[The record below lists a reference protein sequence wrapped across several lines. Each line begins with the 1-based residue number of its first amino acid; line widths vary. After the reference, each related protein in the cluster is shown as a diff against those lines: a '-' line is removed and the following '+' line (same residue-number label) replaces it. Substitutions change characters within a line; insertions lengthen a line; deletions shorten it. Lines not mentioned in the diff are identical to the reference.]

1 MRILLYVFSLA
12 IIFSSCSNFSK
23 VQKSNDYDYKLRMAE
38 RYYIKEDYN
47 KAQLLYEEL
56 FPVYRGSDKFE
67 DIFYKFAYCS
77 YYLRDYLQAE
87 NLFRQFTEVFPGSPK
102 AEEMQY
108 MRAYTFV
115 KQSPKPA
122 LDQTNTNKAIG
133 LLQTFINT
141 NPGSSRIPE
150 AREIIES
157 LRQKLQKK
165 EFNSAQLYFNLGHY
179 QAAAIAFSS
188 LMEHFPDSEKSE
200 AYKLEVIKS
209 YYLYAENS
217 IDSRKVE
224 RFQKV
229 IDECN
234 DFTDRFTDSELKPQ
248 IENYAAQSQNNIK
261 AIQNEQVTPT
271 N

>member
-1 MRILLYVFSLA
+1 MRFFLFIISLA
-12 IIFSSCSNFSK
+12 LVFSSCSNFAK

-38 RYYIKEDYN
+38 RYYLKEDYN

-56 FPVYRGSDKFE
+56 FPIYRGDPKFE

-77 YYLRDYLQAE
+77 YYLRDWLQAE
-87 NLFRQFTEVFPGSPK
+87 NLFRQFTEVFPTSPK

-115 KQSPKPA
+115 RQSPKPA

-133 LLQTFINT
+133 LLQAFINT
-141 NPGSSRIPE
+141 NPGSSRNEE
-150 AREIIES
+150 AQRIIEE
-157 LRQKLQKK
+157 LRQKLEVKD
-165 EFNSAQLYFNLGHY
+165 FNTAQLYYNLGHY
-179 QAAAIAFSS
+179 QAAAIAFNS
-188 LMEHFPDSEKSE
+188 LMENFPDSEKSDS
-200 AYKLEVIKS
+200 YKLEIIKS

-224 RFQKV
+224 RYQKV

-234 DFTDRFTDSELKPQ
+234 EFSDRFPDSELIADMEQ
-248 IENYAAQSQNNIK
+248 YASLSKNNIK
-261 AIQNEQVTPT
+261 EIQNEQVTQT